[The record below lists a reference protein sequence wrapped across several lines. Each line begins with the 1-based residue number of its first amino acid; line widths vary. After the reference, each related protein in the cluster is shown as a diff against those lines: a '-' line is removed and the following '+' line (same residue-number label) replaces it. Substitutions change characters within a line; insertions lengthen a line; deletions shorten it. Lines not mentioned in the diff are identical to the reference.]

1 MNLRNHRKSKGF
13 TLIELI
19 VVLALLGLIATT
31 ASAMLWF
38 GTDVVKASNKEYQF
52 QFSTRM
58 LMQETSSIVR
68 YASAVF
74 TIPTSS
80 FRADNLA
87 EGWDYIG
94 IQQVVITPAQNG
106 DPAVIG
112 KEVVQFKYDTA
123 TKTHMA
129 VVLLE
134 AKPDM
139 DYEFVFNRVD
149 PQSSDTL
156 LQFTVQSIPSGSVDE
171 FGLPKAQLTIVSEVE
186 ARNSLQVV
194 DLSTPI
200 DPAIAIAFRRQD
212 RSVSVV
218 GHVAMVLDN
227 SGSMA
232 DNLAGYT
239 GNPSR
244 ISILKTET
252 QTIVNSFAQETNVDI
267 SLIPFATSANN
278 PFPFYNA
285 HNSLSSLTS
294 IINGF
299 TAYGGTNTGDGLR
312 RAYWNL
318 KTHAAEI
325 AANVTVKSYVIIL
338 VDGVTTFAS
347 VISNSNRNYV
357 VDNRNVNEGYLDRY
371 GENSSSGQIAGN
383 GSTLDAKG
391 TGYVNLVGAMLN
403 SNSFAKVYV
412 IGFSS
417 IHSELDSVNDIAT
430 ACGAPASRVFRA
442 DSQTALD
449 TVLTTIRQD
458 IVNDLWYL
466 QGPPL

>member
-1 MNLRNHRKSKGF
+1 
-13 TLIELI
+13 
-19 VVLALLGLIATT
+19 
-31 ASAMLWF
+31 
-38 GTDVVKASNKEYQF
+38 
-52 QFSTRM
+52 

-94 IQQVVITPAQNG
+94 IQPVVITPAQDGN
-106 DPAVIG
+106 PAVLG
-112 KEVVQFKYDTA
+112 NEVVQYTFNST
-123 TKTHMA
+123 TKAHMP
-129 VVLLE
+129 VVLL
-134 AKPDM
+134 AAQVGV

-156 LQFTVQSIPSGSVDE
+156 LQFTVQSIPNGSVDE
-171 FGLPKAQLTIVSEVE
+171 FGLPKAQLTVITEVE

-232 DNLAGYT
+232 DNLAGNNGT
-239 GNPSR
+239 PSR

-252 QTIVNSFAQETNVDI
+252 QTIVNSFAQESNIDI
-267 SLIPFATSANN
+267 SLIPFATSAND
-278 PFPFYNA
+278 PYPFYNA
-285 HNSLSSLTS
+285 HDSLSSLTG

-299 TAYGGTNTGDGLR
+299 NAIGGTNTGDGLR

-318 KTHAAEI
+318 KTHAAEVPS
-325 AANVTVKSYVIIL
+325 NVTVKSYVIVL

-347 VISNSNRNYV
+347 VISNTNRSFV
-357 VDNRNVNEGYLDRY
+357 VDNRNVNEGYLDRS

-383 GSTLDAKG
+383 GTYLDAKG
-391 TGYVNLVGAMLN
+391 TGYVNLIGAMLD
-403 SNSFAKVYV
+403 SNSFSKVYV

-417 IHSELDSVNDIAT
+417 IHSELDSVNDIAA
-430 ACGAPASRVFRA
+430 ACGAPSDRVFRA

-449 TVLTTIRQD
+449 IVLTTIRQD

>member
-1 MNLRNHRKSKGF
+1 M
-13 TLIELI
+13 
-19 VVLALLGLIATT
+19 
-31 ASAMLWF
+31 
-38 GTDVVKASNKEYQF
+38 
-52 QFSTRM
+52 
-58 LMQETSSIVR
+58 
-68 YASAVF
+68 
-74 TIPTSS
+74 P
-80 FRADNLA
+80 
-87 EGWDYIG
+87 
-94 IQQVVITPAQNG
+94 
-106 DPAVIG
+106 
-112 KEVVQFKYDTA
+112 
-123 TKTHMA
+123 
-129 VVLLE
+129 VVLL
-134 AKPDM
+134 AAQVGV

-156 LQFTVQSIPSGSVDE
+156 LQFTVQSIPNGSVDE
-171 FGLPKAQLTIVSEVE
+171 FGLPKAQLTVITEVE

-232 DNLAGYT
+232 DNLAGNNGT
-239 GNPSR
+239 PSR

-252 QTIVNSFAQETNVDI
+252 QTIVNSFAQESNIDI
-267 SLIPFATSANN
+267 SLIPFATSAND
-278 PFPFYNA
+278 PYPFYNA
-285 HNSLSSLTS
+285 HDSLSSLTG

-299 TAYGGTNTGDGLR
+299 NAIGGTNTGDGLR

-318 KTHAAEI
+318 KTHAAEVPS
-325 AANVTVKSYVIIL
+325 NVTVKSYVIVL

-347 VISNSNRNYV
+347 VISNTNRSFV
-357 VDNRNVNEGYLDRY
+357 VDNRNVNEGYLDRS

-383 GSTLDAKG
+383 GTYLDAKG
-391 TGYVNLVGAMLN
+391 TGYVNLIGAMLD
-403 SNSFAKVYV
+403 SNSFSKVYV

-417 IHSELDSVNDIAT
+417 IHSELDSVNDIAA
-430 ACGAPASRVFRA
+430 ACGAPSDRVFRA

-449 TVLTTIRQD
+449 IVLTTIRQD

>member
-1 MNLRNHRKSKGF
+1 
-13 TLIELI
+13 LIELI

-38 GTDVVKASNKEYQF
+38 SADVVKASNKEYQF

-94 IQQVVITPAQNG
+94 IQPVVITPAQDGN
-106 DPAVIG
+106 PAVLG
-112 KEVVQFKYDTA
+112 NEVVQYTFNNT
-123 TKTHMA
+123 TKAHMP
-129 VVLLE
+129 VVLL
-134 AKPDM
+134 AAQVGV

-156 LQFTVQSIPSGSVDE
+156 LQFTVQSIPNGSVDE
-171 FGLPKAQLTIVSEVE
+171 FGLPKAQLTVITEVE

-232 DNLAGYT
+232 DNLAGNNGT
-239 GNPSR
+239 PSR

-252 QTIVNSFAQETNVDI
+252 QTIVNSFAQESNIDI
-267 SLIPFATSANN
+267 SLIPFATSAND
-278 PFPFYNA
+278 PYPFYNA
-285 HNSLSSLTS
+285 HDSLSSLTG

-299 TAYGGTNTGDGLR
+299 NAIGGTNTGDGLR

-318 KTHAAEI
+318 KTHAAEVPS
-325 AANVTVKSYVIIL
+325 NVTVKSYVIVL

-347 VISNSNRNYV
+347 VISNTNRSFV
-357 VDNRNVNEGYLDRY
+357 VDNRNVNEGYLDRS

-383 GSTLDAKG
+383 GTYLDAKG
-391 TGYVNLVGAMLN
+391 TGYVNLIGAMLD
-403 SNSFAKVYV
+403 SNSFSKVYV

-417 IHSELDSVNDIAT
+417 IHSELDSVNDIAA
-430 ACGAPASRVFRA
+430 ACGAPSDRVFRA

-449 TVLTTIRQD
+449 IVLTTIRQD

>member
-1 MNLRNHRKSKGF
+1 
-13 TLIELI
+13 LIELI

-31 ASAMLWF
+31 ASVMLWF
-38 GTDVVKASNKEYQF
+38 SADVVKASKKEYQF

-80 FRADNLA
+80 FSADNLA
-87 EGWDYIG
+87 DGWDYIG
-94 IQQVVITPAQNG
+94 ILPVVITPEQNG
-106 DPAVIG
+106 NAAVNG
-112 KEVVQFKYDTA
+112 NEVVQFKYNTS
-123 TKTHMA
+123 TGTHTP

-134 AKPDM
+134 AQAGV
-139 DYEFVFNRVD
+139 DYEFVFDRVD

-156 LQFTVQSIPSGSVDE
+156 LQFTVQSIPNGSVDE
-171 FGLPKAQLTIVSEVE
+171 FGLPKPQLTIISEVD

-218 GHVAMVLDN
+218 GQVAMVLDN

-232 DNLAGYT
+232 DNLAGNT
-239 GNPSR
+239 GTPSR

-252 QTIVNSFAQETNVDI
+252 QTIVNAFAQESNVDI

-278 PFPFYNA
+278 PYPFYNA
-285 HNSLSSLTS
+285 HDSLSTLTG
-294 IINGF
+294 IINNF
-299 TAYGGTNTGDGLR
+299 TAIGGTNTGDGLR

-325 AANVTVKSYVIIL
+325 PSNVTVKSYVIVL

-347 VISNSNRNYV
+347 VISNSNRNFV
-357 VDNRNVNEGYLDRY
+357 VDNRNVNEGYLDRS

-391 TGYVNLVGAMLN
+391 TGYVNLIGAMLD
-403 SNSFAKVYV
+403 SNSFSKVYV

-417 IHSELDSVNDIAT
+417 IHSELDSVNDIAA
-430 ACGAPASRVFRA
+430 ACGAPSDQVFRA

-449 TVLTTIRQD
+449 IVLDTIRQD
-458 IVNDLWYL
+458 IVNDLWFL